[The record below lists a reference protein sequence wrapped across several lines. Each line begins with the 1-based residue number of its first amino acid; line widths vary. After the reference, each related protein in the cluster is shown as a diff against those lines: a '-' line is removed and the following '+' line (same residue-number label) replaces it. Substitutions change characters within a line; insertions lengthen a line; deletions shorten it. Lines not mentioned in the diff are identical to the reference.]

1 MLGLSCGA
9 PDRSGF
15 PIPGKQFFDFGDLV
29 IGDALQR
36 ECHELC
42 VSGCPSSKQSGLL
55 SLFSNGGP
63 GSSWIDIKPLGADG

>member
-1 MLGLSCGA
+1 
-9 PDRSGF
+9 
-15 PIPGKQFFDFGDLV
+15 V